1 MQTVNS
7 VFKGMNNAVI
17 SLKNLHNERLHLVN
31 ISWYIFGVTECL
43 NEYEKVG
50 HVKRAKDRRKA
61 HKGSHANL
69 KERDHWE
76 NQLRW
81 EDIIKVKVI

>member
-7 VFKGMNNAVI
+7 VFKGMNKAVI

-43 NEYEKVG
+43 NEYEKSRTCQTGEGQAKGPQSFVCKP
-50 HVKRAKDRRKA
+50 KRKRSLGKSA
-61 HKGSHANL
+61 
-69 KERDHWE
+69 
-76 NQLRW
+76 
-81 EDIIKVKVI
+81 